1 MQLRPFNYLNLTLK
15 ELWKSVVARMF
26 LNIHIPSHKLI
37 EKNAGEHRMNRN
49 MSEVMKAA
57 IIGGVMGL
65 IPSFLINYF
74 LLPMPETVLAN
85 AIGNGI
91 SGLISGFM
99 GGFMGLLVYFKQM
112 SKAMES

>member
-1 MQLRPFNYLNLTLK
+1 
-15 ELWKSVVARMF
+15 MF
-26 LNIHIPSHKLI
+26 LNIHIPPHKLI
-37 EKNAGEHRMNRN
+37 EMNAGEHRMNRN
-49 MSEVMKAA
+49 MSEIMKAA

-74 LLPMPETVLAN
+74 LAPMPETVLAN

-99 GGFMGLLVYFKQM
+99 GGFMGLLVYFKQIG
-112 SKAMES
+112 KTN

>member
-1 MQLRPFNYLNLTLK
+1 
-15 ELWKSVVARMF
+15 MF
-26 LNIHIPSHKLI
+26 LNIHIPLRKLI
-37 EKNAGEHRMNRN
+37 ALQKIKIAGEHRMNKN
-49 MSEVMKAA
+49 MSEVIKAA

-74 LLPMPETVLAN
+74 LAPMPESVLAN

-99 GGFMGLLVYFKQM
+99 GLLVYFKQM
-112 SKAMES
+112 SKTD